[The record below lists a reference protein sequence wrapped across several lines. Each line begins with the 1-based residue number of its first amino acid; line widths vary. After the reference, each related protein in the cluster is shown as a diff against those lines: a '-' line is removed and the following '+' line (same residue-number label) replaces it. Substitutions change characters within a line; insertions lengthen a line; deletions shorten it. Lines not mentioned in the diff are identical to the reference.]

1 MKKKYF
7 IWISFF
13 ACMLFSSPG
22 LAQVNLPED
31 LKKVVL
37 VYPGAD
43 TVKVAKNDMGG
54 RHVYDIDLQIQGA
67 EYKKV
72 VSFYRNETKKRKW
85 KIFSDVDRGYGYIL
99 MCHDGRYKID
109 ITVTPKENK
118 ILVRL
123 SILGR

>member
-1 MKKKYF
+1 MEKKYF
-7 IWISFF
+7 MWISFF
-13 ACMLFSSPG
+13 AWILFSSPS

-67 EYKKV
+67 GYKKV
-72 VSFYRNETKKRKW
+72 VSFYRDETKKRGW

-99 MCHDGRYKID
+99 MCHDGKYKID
-109 ITVTPKENK
+109 ISVTPKEDK

-123 SILGR
+123 SILGS